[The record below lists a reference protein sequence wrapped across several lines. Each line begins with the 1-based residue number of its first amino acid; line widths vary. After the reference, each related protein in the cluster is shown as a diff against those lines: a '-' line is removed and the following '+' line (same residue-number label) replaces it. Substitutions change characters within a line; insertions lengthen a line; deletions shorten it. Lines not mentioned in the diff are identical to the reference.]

1 MCGLYHKSNNGK
13 ISQKGIAG
21 RAEAERSKFKDKT
34 KSTLSKNYI
43 KHCVVDRRY
52 TVPVI

>member
-1 MCGLYHKSNNGK
+1 MGFIIKAIKDK

-34 KSTLSKNYI
+34 KFTWSKNYI
-43 KHCVVDRRY
+43 YNTLLFTKITWY
-52 TVPVI
+52 L